1 MRDTA
6 GPGDGG
12 VSGLGRV
19 AYSPAEVA
27 RACGLSR
34 KAIYRAIEHGEL
46 QAARVC
52 GGSRLLISPEDLAAW
67 MACSAVARDS
77 SPRPD
82 VDVAPR
88 RVART
93 PLRDAL
99 QEGRA
104 A

>member
-1 MRDTA
+1 
-6 GPGDGG
+6 
-12 VSGLGRV
+12 V

-34 KAIYRAIEHGEL
+34 KAIYRAISTGEL

-52 GGSRLLISPEDLAAW
+52 GGSRLLISSEEVGAW
-67 MACSAVARDS
+67 MARSVAPVESPARPEIDL
-77 SPRPD
+77 SPRRG
-82 VDVAPR
+82 V
-88 RVART
+88 RT